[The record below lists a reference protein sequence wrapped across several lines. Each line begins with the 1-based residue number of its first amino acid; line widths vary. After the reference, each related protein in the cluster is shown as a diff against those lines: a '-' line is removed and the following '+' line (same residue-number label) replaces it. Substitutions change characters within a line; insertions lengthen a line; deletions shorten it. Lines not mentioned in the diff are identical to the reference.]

1 MENSGRAALHE
12 HRLAA
17 VPRDLELP
25 EAGHLELRPALPA
38 DEEDIEVVDVLDLG
52 AFPRAAP
59 GCRAERRHPDPEDDE
74 PDADRGE
81 RDGDVHGAE
90 VCIGEVARR
99 GIASSLPRGLAT
111 PHPRAY
117 HHGVV
122 RRILLLPPRRW
133 LPFAVAC
140 AGLSLL
146 AGFLPSAA
154 ARTTTPVGDVGVPR
168 PPGDGLSTVVVP
180 DFRVRWEAIAPV
192 PLSTQRAMTFT
203 FRTSGAQAGGR
214 VLARIA
220 TLDGTP
226 VRELNSGSDPLAPIA
241 TLRWDGRD
249 DAGRR
254 VANGVY
260 AVQLVALSRV
270 GEEHPTSVR
279 RVRLERPGRTRT
291 VYRVNGA
298 GRRVALTFDDC
309 NFDDAWRRILTTL
322 EERDVQVTFFCLG
335 KTVQLFPQLA
345 RRTVALGHDIGSHSF
360 DHPNLR
366 YASSWRILDELD
378 RTTRSWWSVAGVTP
392 LPYFRPPYG
401 DFDAD
406 VLRATGL
413 RGYAD
418 CFLWD
423 VDPSDWTDP
432 GPGTIAARV
441 LDRVRPGSI
450 VLLHVKPQTAAAL
463 PAILR
468 GLRKLDLEPV
478 TLTELLAAGAP
489 VTTGTVGLPY

>member
-1 MENSGRAALHE
+1 M
-12 HRLAA
+12 
-17 VPRDLELP
+17 
-25 EAGHLELRPALPA
+25 
-38 DEEDIEVVDVLDLG
+38 
-52 AFPRAAP
+52 
-59 GCRAERRHPDPEDDE
+59 
-74 PDADRGE
+74 
-81 RDGDVHGAE
+81 
-90 VCIGEVARR
+90 
-99 GIASSLPRGLAT
+99 
-111 PHPRAY
+111 
-117 HHGVV
+117 
-122 RRILLLPPRRW
+122 
-133 LPFAVAC
+133 
-140 AGLSLL
+140 SLL

-154 ARTTTPVGDVGVPR
+154 ARTTPPASEIGLGTAR
-168 PPGDGLSTVVVP
+168 PPEDDLSTIVVP
-180 DFRVRWEAIAPV
+180 GFRVRWEAVAPV

-203 FRTSGAQAGGR
+203 FRTSGAQDGGR
-214 VLARIA
+214 VLARIS
-220 TLDGTP
+220 TLAGEQ
-226 VRELNSGSDPLAPIA
+226 VRELNSGSDDLAAIA

-249 DAGRR
+249 DDGDR

-260 AVQLVALSRV
+260 AVQLVALSRI
-270 GEEHPTSVR
+270 GDEHPAGVR
-279 RVRLERPGRTRT
+279 RVRLERPTRTRT
-291 VYRVNGA
+291 IYRVSGA

-309 NFDDAWRRILTTL
+309 NFDDAWRSILTTL
-322 EERDVQVTFFCLG
+322 EERDDHVTFFCLG

-401 DFDAD
+401 DFDRD
-406 VLRATGL
+406 VLTATGL
-413 RGYAD
+413 RGYAM

-432 GPGTIAARV
+432 GAATIAARV

-468 GLRKLDLEPV
+468 GLRRMDLEPV
-478 TLTELLAAGAP
+478 TLTELLAAGTP
-489 VTTGTVGLPY
+489 ITTGSIGLPY

>member
-1 MENSGRAALHE
+1 MR
-12 HRLAA
+12 RL
-17 VPRDLELP
+17 
-25 EAGHLELRPALPA
+25 LR
-38 DEEDIEVVDVLDLG
+38 
-52 AFPRAAP
+52 
-59 GCRAERRHPDPEDDE
+59 
-74 PDADRGE
+74 
-81 RDGDVHGAE
+81 
-90 VCIGEVARR
+90 
-99 GIASSLPRGLAT
+99 
-111 PHPRAY
+111 
-117 HHGVV
+117 
-122 RRILLLPPRRW
+122 LPPNR
-133 LPFAVAC
+133 LLTLALGC

-146 AGFLPSAA
+146 AGLLPSAA
-154 ARTTTPVGDVGVPR
+154 AARTTPPIGEVGVAR
-168 PPGDGLSTVVVP
+168 PPEDSLSTAVVP
-180 DFRVRWEAIAPV
+180 AFRVRWEGVAPV
-192 PLSTQRAMTFT
+192 PLSTQRAMTLT
-203 FRTSGAQAGGR
+203 FRTSGAQDGGR
-214 VLARIA
+214 VLARIS
-220 TLDGTP
+220 TLGGEQ
-226 VRELNSGSDPLAPIA
+226 VRELNSGSDPLASVSV
-241 TLRWDGRD
+241 LRWNGRD
-249 DAGRR
+249 DEGRR

-260 AVQLVALSRV
+260 AVQLVALSRA
-270 GEEHPTSVR
+270 GDEHASATR
-279 RVRLERPGRTRT
+279 RVRLERPVRTRT

-309 NFDDAWRRILTTL
+309 NFDDAWRQILTTL
-322 EERDVQVTFFCLG
+322 AERDDRVTFFCLG

-366 YASSWRILDELD
+366 YASEWSILDELD

-401 DFDAD
+401 DFDRD
-406 VLRATGL
+406 VLAATGL
-413 RGYAD
+413 RGYAM

-432 GPGTIAARV
+432 GPATIAARV

-468 GLRKLDLEPV
+468 GLRKMDLEPV